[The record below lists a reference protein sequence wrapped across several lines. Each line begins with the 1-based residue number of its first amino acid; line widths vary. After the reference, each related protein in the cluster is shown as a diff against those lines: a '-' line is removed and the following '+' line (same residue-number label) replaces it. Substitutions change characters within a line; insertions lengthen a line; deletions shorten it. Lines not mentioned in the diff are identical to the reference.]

1 MPADELT
8 HLCRT
13 VSPLPLPHDMIAI
26 AISLRGAPW
35 PGLSRVG
42 GTDKDATVVGDAVKV
57 EREDT
62 LLVGIPAADC
72 HAAAWGLC
80 TTCWWRRRWRRV
92 GCVSRASVL
101 GAGYSFNPV
110 EYI

>member
-1 MPADELT
+1 MIETREDCVPADELT

-62 LLVGIPAADC
+62 LLVGVLSIHC
-72 HAAAWGLC
+72 HAA
-80 TTCWWRRRWRRV
+80 TWWWRV